1 MHSTG
6 CRTLAIVALLMGV
19 FGGTT
24 IYAQGLPDIV
34 VEQPAGNSLTNG
46 ISTVDFGAVVVGANL
61 ARDFAIRNSGTA
73 DLASLSVEIEQP
85 DVHFSVTLNP
95 HSPLAPGGST
105 TFTVTFAPNSS
116 GTKTNGLLI
125 RSNVAGS
132 PGRFQVILSGVASG
146 PTATPTPTLVPPT
159 PTPTMTPTPTNTP
172 TPVPPTPTM
181 VNTPT
186 PLPTSTPLPTPS
198 PTNTPPPTAT
208 PTPTPVFPPTFGL
221 TVAFD
226 GVGDAE
232 ISFVT
237 EPGRKYL
244 VQFNDDLIVNWNNL
258 TTITASPGQYSVLVI
273 DIEASLNPERFY
285 RVLDVTGP
293 NFSPLPTPT
302 PTPTPI
308 P

>member
-1 MHSTG
+1 M
-6 CRTLAIVALLMGV
+6 AV

-24 IYAQGLPDIV
+24 IDAQGLPDIV

-46 ISTVDFGAVVVGANL
+46 ISAVDFGAIAAGENS
-61 ARDFAIRNSGTA
+61 ARVFTIRNSGTA
-73 DLASLSVEIEQP
+73 DLTSLSPEIEQP
-85 DVHFSVTLNP
+85 DVHFSVTVNP
-95 HSPLAPGGST
+95 VNPVVPGGST

-116 GTKTNGLLI
+116 GIKTNGLLV

-132 PGRFQVILSGVASG
+132 AGRFQVILSGVASG

-159 PTPTMTPTPTNTP
+159 PTPTMTATPTNTP
-172 TPVPPTPTM
+172 TPAPPTPTM

-198 PTNTPPPTAT
+198 PTNTPLPTPT

-221 TVAFD
+221 AVAFD
-226 GVGDAE
+226 GAGDAE

-244 VQFNDDLIVNWNNL
+244 VQFNDDLIVNWNDL
-258 TTITASPGQYSVLVI
+258 TTITASPGQYSVLFI

-285 RVLDVTGP
+285 RVHDVTGP
-293 NFSPLPTPT
+293 NFTPLPTPTRTPTPRPTFPST